1 MYEYLKGTL
10 VKITPTYIVLD
21 VSGIGYLLHVAN
33 PYVFSNLVN
42 ADIEVYVHQ
51 VIRDDAHTLYGFT
64 DETEK
69 RLFLQLISVSGIGP
83 KSALAIIAAD
93 DNIGLV
99 TAIDSGD
106 IKYLTKF
113 PGVGKKTASQM
124 VLDLEGKFENVA
136 ADVARPQLPAST
148 ELDDALEALVALGY
162 KATELKKVQKKLE
175 GTKDT
180 TEGFI
185 KTALKLMMKWLIARL
200 VFYFDSTSK
209 ELRST

>member
-21 VSGIGYLLHVAN
+21 VSGVGYLLHVAN
-33 PYVFSNLVN
+33 PYSFSNFVN
-42 ADIEVYVHQ
+42 ADIKVYVHQ
-51 VIRDDAHTLYGFT
+51 VIRDDAHTLYGFM

-106 IKYLTKF
+106 IEYLTKF

-124 VLDLEGKFENVA
+124 VLDLEGKFENVTT
-136 ADVARPQLPAST
+136 DVTTSPTVAST

-175 GTKDT
+175 GTQDS
-180 TEGFI
+180 TEGYI
-185 KTALKLMMKWLIARL
+185 KTALKLMMK
-200 VFYFDSTSK
+200 
-209 ELRST
+209 

>member
-10 VKITPTYIVLD
+10 VKITPTYIVVE
-21 VSGIGYLLHVAN
+21 VSGIGFLIHVAN
-33 PYVFSNLVN
+33 PYAFSTLVN
-42 ADIEVYVHQ
+42 AAIQVYTHQ
-51 VIRDDAHTLYGFT
+51 VIREDAHTLYGFS

-69 RLFLQLISVSGIGP
+69 QLFLQLISVSGIGP

-93 DNIGLV
+93 DNVGLV

-124 VLDLEGKFENVA
+124 VLDLEGKFEQV
-136 ADVARPQLPAST
+136 VTKRPNAKPESNTSLS
-148 ELDDALEALVALGY
+148 DALEALRALGY
-162 KATELKKVQKKLE
+162 KPAELKKVEKQLD
-175 GTKDT
+175 GTLDT

-185 KTALKLMMKWLIARL
+185 KTALKLMMK
-200 VFYFDSTSK
+200 
-209 ELRST
+209 

>member
-10 VKITPTYIVLD
+10 VKITPTYIVLE
-21 VSGIGYLLHVAN
+21 VSGIGFLIHVAN
-33 PYVFSNLVN
+33 PYTFSTLVN
-42 ADIEVYVHQ
+42 AAIQIYTHQ
-51 VIRDDAHTLYGFT
+51 VIREDAHTLYGFS

-69 RLFLQLISVSGIGP
+69 QLFLQLISVSGIGP

-93 DNIGLV
+93 DNVGLV

-124 VLDLEGKFENVA
+124 VLDLEGKFEQVA
-136 ADVARPQLPAST
+136 TKRSNANSESNTSLS
-148 ELDDALEALVALGY
+148 DALEALRALGY
-162 KATELKKVQKKLE
+162 KPAELKKVEKQLDS
-175 GTKDT
+175 TLDT

-185 KTALKLMMKWLIARL
+185 KTALKLMMK
-200 VFYFDSTSK
+200 
-209 ELRST
+209 

>member
-1 MYEYLKGTL
+1 MELIILIESHKITMYEYLKGTL

-21 VSGIGYLLHVAN
+21 VAGVGYLLHVAN
-33 PYVFSNLVN
+33 PYVFSTLMK

-93 DNIGLV
+93 DNLGLV

-124 VLDLEGKFENVA
+124 VLDLEGKFENVTTK
-136 ADVARPQLPAST
+136 VTVTQPQVNTAL
-148 ELDDALEALVALGY
+148 EDALEALVALGY
-162 KATELKKVQKKLE
+162 KPSELKKVQKKLD
-175 GTKDT
+175 GTRDT

-185 KTALKLMMKWLIARL
+185 KTALKLMM
-200 VFYFDSTSK
+200 T
-209 ELRST
+209 

>member
-10 VKITPTYIVLD
+10 INITPTYIVLE
-21 VSGIGYLLHVAN
+21 VSNIGFLIHVAN
-33 PYVFSNLVN
+33 PYAFSTLVN
-42 ADIEVYVHQ
+42 ADIQVYTHQ
-51 VIRDDAHTLYGFT
+51 VIREDAHTLYGFT
-64 DETEK
+64 NETEK

-93 DNIGLV
+93 DNVGLV

-124 VLDLEGKFENVA
+124 VLDLQGKFEQVSANKPVTKSKENTA
-136 ADVARPQLPAST
+136 LS
-148 ELDDALEALVALGY
+148 DALEALSALGY
-162 KATELKKVQKKLE
+162 KATELKKVEKQLE
-175 GTKDT
+175 GKADT

-185 KTALKLMMKWLIARL
+185 KTALRLMMK
-200 VFYFDSTSK
+200 
-209 ELRST
+209 

>member
-10 VKITPTYIVLD
+10 MKITPTYIVLE
-21 VSGIGYLLHVAN
+21 VSGIGFLIHVAN
-33 PYVFSNLVN
+33 PYAFSALVN
-42 ADIEVYVHQ
+42 ADIQVYTHQ
-51 VIRDDAHTLYGFT
+51 VIREDAHTLYGFT

-93 DNIGLV
+93 DNVGLV
-99 TAIDSGD
+99 SAIDSGD

-124 VLDLEGKFENVA
+124 VLDLEGKFEQIAVNQPIMKA
-136 ADVARPQLPAST
+136 KADTALS
-148 ELDDALEALVALGY
+148 DALEALSALGY
-162 KATELKKVQKKLE
+162 KAAELKKVEKQLE
-175 GTKDT
+175 GMQDT

-185 KTALKLMMKWLIARL
+185 KTALRVMMK
-200 VFYFDSTSK
+200 S
-209 ELRST
+209 

>member
-1 MYEYLKGTL
+1 MYEYLNGML
-10 VKITPTYIVLD
+10 SKITPTYVVVE
-21 VSGIGYLLHVAN
+21 VSGLGYLLHVAN
-33 PYVFSNLVN
+33 PYAFSNLVN
-42 ADIEVYVHQ
+42 AEIKIYVHQ

-93 DNIGLV
+93 DNVGLV

-124 VLDLEGKFENVA
+124 VLDLEGKFDNVA
-136 ADVARPQLPAST
+136 APKQAFKAPTNAS
-148 ELDDALEALVALGY
+148 LDDALAALSALGY
-162 KATELKKVQKKLE
+162 KASELKKVETYLD
-175 GTKDT
+175 GTQDT

-185 KTALKLMMKWLIARL
+185 KKALKLMMK
-200 VFYFDSTSK
+200 
-209 ELRST
+209 